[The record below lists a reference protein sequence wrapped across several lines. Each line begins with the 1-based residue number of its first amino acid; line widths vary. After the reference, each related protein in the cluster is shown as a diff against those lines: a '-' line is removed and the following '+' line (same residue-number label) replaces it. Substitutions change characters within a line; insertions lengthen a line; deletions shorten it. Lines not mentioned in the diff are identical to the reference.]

1 MFIRYRTQGFFLK
14 EEDFRE
20 ADQLF
25 LVYTKEFGKVEILGK
40 AIRKTPSKLRAGD
53 EVFCV
58 SEIEFIQG
66 RGYKTLTDAIAVEKF
81 KNLRKDLNKLKIVYQ
96 ISQVVEET
104 IKGQEKDEKIW
115 RLLLEVFE
123 AINNQNFSVEKLRLV
138 YYYFL
143 FNFLAELGYRLQT
156 YNCVLCSRK
165 ITQEGIGFSAKA
177 GGVLCKGCLRNAKYK
192 KEISGETV
200 KTMRIIARNNLQIL
214 SKIKI
219 NKETLKELDNIF
231 KNYFSYVLGQIK

>member
-25 LVYTKEFGKVEILGK
+25 LVYTKDFGRVEILGK
-40 AIRKTPSKLRAGD
+40 AIRKTSSKLRAGA
-53 EVFCV
+53 EIFCV

-81 KNLRKDLNKLKIVYQ
+81 KNLRENLNRLKIAYQ
-96 ISQVVEET
+96 ISQAVEET
-104 IKGQEKDEKIW
+104 IKGQEKDRGIW
-115 RLLLEVFE
+115 ELLLEVFRT
-123 AINNQNFSVEKLRLV
+123 INDKNFPPEKLQLV
-138 YYYFL
+138 YDYFL
-143 FNFLAELGYRLQT
+143 FNFFAELGYRLQMH
-156 YNCVLCSRK
+156 NCVFCSKK
-165 ITQEGIGFSAKA
+165 IIPGKIGFSAKA
-177 GGVLCKGCLRNAKYK
+177 GGILCKDCLKNVKYK
-192 KEISGETV
+192 KEISGEAIKV
-200 KTMRIIARNNLQIL
+200 MRMISRKNLQIL

-219 NKETLKELDNIF
+219 KEENLKELENIF